1 MWLNNRTLH
10 FRLFNRLTRGKP
22 WYTYYFS
29 DRINAQILNVKAS
42 EKNTCNSANIDEKE
56 LG

>member
-1 MWLNNRTLH
+1 
-10 FRLFNRLTRGKP
+10 LFNRLTRGKP

-42 EKNTCNSANIDEKE
+42 ENNTCNSANIDEKE